1 MRVMDKCALN
11 AVDACMCM
19 HLCMYECKCVCVCVC
34 VVSMHN
40 VCVCVVRPGGTGVET
55 VCVTLFSDKITCLQS
70 IARLAVLSNEE
81 WSKVLLERS
90 CLFSES
96 VDLVEGVAEGDVA
109 AKELIVKLER
119 RNNPMCQCVSH
130 NDDESYG
137 FTYAL
142 MEISPPLTD
151 DSGNTLAPVLLH
163 YCLKAAGLKNVAYES
178 VRPGSSTSVKYILQL
193 PSGETSLF
201 SGWPDHH

>member
-1 MRVMDKCALN
+1 MSKL
-11 AVDACMCM
+11 
-19 HLCMYECKCVCVCVC
+19 
-34 VVSMHN
+34 
-40 VCVCVVRPGGTGVET
+40 
-55 VCVTLFSDKITCLQS
+55 CVTLFSDKITCLQS

-96 VDLVEGVAEGDVA
+96 VDLVERVAEGDVA

-178 VRPGSSTSVKYILQL
+178 VRPGSSTSVKNILQL